1 MRILHITPAL
11 QHPTMRGPSRHY
23 HFLRQLA
30 RRHEITL
37 LSLTRTPPTREAL
50 EELGSYTD
58 QIMTFGTHSAAPS
71 GAVQQWTRLL
81 GSRIHNEVEVQRAVG
96 RMRLAVRE
104 LLRSKPFDVVLFH
117 GKHLFPAIDD
127 LHLPVVVDFC
137 DATSM
142 RIDTKMRYA
151 PEWFRP
157 FLWARRRQ
165 VRGHENRLCRKTPHL
180 AFISPRDRDAVLP
193 PGRSASVVPNGVD
206 HGYWQRSLDTEPS
219 DKTIIFT
226 GVMDYA
232 PNDDAALYLLS
243 EIVPYLQRAIP
254 DLEVLIVGRD
264 PSERLK
270 VRARAIPGVQVTGFV
285 EDMRPWLERAAVCV
299 APVRYA
305 SGMQNKVLEALAMR
319 VPVVATP
326 VVADGVHMD
335 EGPAPLLT
343 ARDPLEFAEVT
354 VRLLR
359 DAEER
364 RKLALEGRRFV
375 EKHFSW
381 RRSAAKLEQMC
392 LTAAGMEA
400 DFLRRR
406 QVSEYKEVA

>member
-37 LSLTRTPPTREAL
+37 ASLTRTPPTPEAL
-50 EELGSYTD
+50 EELGSYTND
-58 QIMTFGTHSAAPS
+58 ILTFGTHAAAPP
-71 GAVQQWTRLL
+71 GAARQWTRLL
-81 GSRIHNEVEVQRAVG
+81 GTRIHNEVEVQRAVG

-117 GKHLFPAIDD
+117 GKHLFPVIDD

-142 RIDTKMRYA
+142 RVETKMQYA

-165 VRGHENRLCRKTPHL
+165 VRSHEARLCNKTPHL
-180 AFISPRDRDAVLP
+180 AFISPRDRDAVLTS
-193 PGRSASVVPNGVD
+193 GRSAAVIPNGVD
-206 HGYWQRSLDTEPS
+206 HRYWQRNLDTQPS

-232 PNDDAALYLLS
+232 PNDDAALYLLTK
-243 EIVPYLQRAIP
+243 IVPHLQRAIP

-270 VRARAIPGVQVTGFV
+270 ILARAIPGVHVTGFV

-326 VVADGVHMD
+326 VVADGVRMD
-335 EGPAPLLT
+335 DGPAPLRT
-343 ARDPLEFAEVT
+343 ARDPLEFAEAT

-359 DAEER
+359 DAEGR
-364 RKLALEGRRFV
+364 HKLALEGRRFV

-381 RRSAAKLEQMC
+381 RRSTAKLEQMC
-392 LTAAGMEA
+392 LTAAGLEV

-406 QVSEYKEVA
+406 QAPEFKEVA